1 MNFYSWAA
9 AFVLSLKSCK
19 KQIYIRKEKRTS
31 NNCLDRQIKLE
42 RSWWMKKTE
51 EQRMD
56 AGKSRELRRRK
67 SGQVVGTDDI
77 PLKVF
82 VGRRAV
88 NSFTRLLNTMLE
100 RSQLCELC
108 VHVWGQRDN
117 GEVGVTDGLKVAV
130 GLHPGA
136 ATSSRGCDKF

>member
-1 MNFYSWAA
+1 
-9 AFVLSLKSCK
+9 
-19 KQIYIRKEKRTS
+19 
-31 NNCLDRQIKLE
+31 
-42 RSWWMKKTE
+42 MKKTE

-67 SGQVVGTDDI
+67 SGQVVSTDDI
-77 PLKVF
+77 PVKVY

-108 VHVWGQRDN
+108 VHV
-117 GEVGVTDGLKVAV
+117 
-130 GLHPGA
+130 
-136 ATSSRGCDKF
+136 